1 MNFSFLN
8 KNVSDT
14 QIKLKNRIWLYLA
27 SFIILFLLVVPSL
40 VVIPMSFSA
49 GQYLE
54 FPPKEW
60 SLRWYENYFF
70 SWKVENGFNDWM
82 SATWTS
88 VKVAIL
94 TVIMATP
101 IGTMAAYGLVNGS
114 SRLSKILFPIFISP
128 MMVPIILVAIGL
140 FYFFVQFKLLN
151 TVTGLVLGHSLVAM
165 PLVLIIVS
173 AGLKNYDMNQEK
185 VARSLGATR
194 FRAFREITLPQI
206 KFSIISASLIAF
218 LTSFDEIIISLFVAG
233 GDNSTITRSM
243 FLSLRDQIDPTI
255 AAISTI
261 LIIVSSGL
269 LILLFA
275 ANLPASAEPEEPAPT
290 IT

>member
-1 MNFSFLN
+1 MKWLS
-8 KNVSDT
+8 KNVSET
-14 QIKLKNRIWLYLA
+14 QIRLGDRLWLYVF
-27 SFIILFLLVVPSL
+27 SGVVLFLLIVPSL

-49 GQYLE
+49 SQYLE

-82 SATWTS
+82 AATWTS

-94 TVIMATP
+94 TIFVATP
-101 IGTMAAYGLVNGS
+101 IGTMAAYGLFCS
-114 SRLSKILFPIFISP
+114 SNRVRNILFPVMISP
-128 MMVPIILVAIGL
+128 IMVPVILVAIGL
-140 FYFFVQFKLLN
+140 FYFFVQFKMVNSIL
-151 TVTGLVLGHSLVAM
+151 GLVLGHSLVAM
-165 PLVLIIVS
+165 PLVLIIVLS
-173 AGLKNYDMNQEK
+173 ALKNYDMNQEK

-194 FRAFREITLPQI
+194 LRAFFEITLPQI

-218 LTSFDEIIISLFVAG
+218 LTSFDEVIISLFVSG

-243 FLSLRDQIDPTI
+243 FLALRDQIDPTI

-261 LIIVSSGL
+261 LIIISSGL
-269 LILLFA
+269 LV
-275 ANLPASAEPEEPAPT
+275 ASQFLKQESD
-290 IT
+290 

>member
-1 MNFSFLN
+1 MSFLN
-8 KNVSDT
+8 KNVSET
-14 QIKLKNRIWLYLA
+14 QIRLKNRLWLYIF
-27 SFIILFLLVVPSL
+27 SFITLFLLIVPSL

-49 GQYLE
+49 SQYLV
-54 FPPKEW
+54 FPPQEW

-82 SATWTS
+82 AATWTS
-88 VKVAIL
+88 IKVAVL
-94 TVIMATP
+94 TIFVAVP
-101 IGTMAAYGLVNGS
+101 IGTMAAYGLVNSS
-114 SRLSKILFPIFISP
+114 SRTSKILFPIFISP

-140 FYFFVQFKLLN
+140 FYFFVQFKLVGSVL
-151 TVTGLVLGHSLVAM
+151 GLVIGHSLVAL
-165 PLVLIIVS
+165 PLVLIIVFS
-173 AGLKNYDMNQEK
+173 ALKNYDMNQEK
-185 VARSLGATR
+185 VARSLGAGR

-243 FLSLRDQIDPTI
+243 FLALRDQIDPTI

-261 LIIVSSGL
+261 LIIISSGL
-269 LILLFA
+269 LIIVQLLG
-275 ANLPASAEPEEPAPT
+275 NNKDQN
-290 IT
+290 

>member
-1 MNFSFLN
+1 MSFLN
-8 KNVSDT
+8 KNVSET
-14 QIKLKNRIWLYLA
+14 QIRLKNRLWLYIL
-27 SFIILFLLVVPSL
+27 SFITLFLLIVPSL

-49 GQYLE
+49 SQYLE
-54 FPPKEW
+54 FPPREW

-82 SATWTS
+82 AATWTS
-88 VKVAIL
+88 IKVAVL
-94 TVIMATP
+94 TIFVAVP
-101 IGTMAAYGLVNGS
+101 IGTMAAYGLVNSS
-114 SRLSKILFPIFISP
+114 SRTSKILFPIFISP

-140 FYFFVQFKLLN
+140 FYFFVQFKLVGSIL
-151 TVTGLVLGHSLVAM
+151 GLVIGHSLVAL
-165 PLVLIIVS
+165 PLVLIIVFS
-173 AGLKNYDMNQEK
+173 ALKNYDMNQEK
-185 VARSLGATR
+185 VARSLGAGR

-243 FLSLRDQIDPTI
+243 FLALRDQIDPTI

-261 LIIVSSGL
+261 LIIISSGL
-269 LILLFA
+269 LIIVQLLG
-275 ANLPASAEPEEPAPT
+275 NKKDQH
-290 IT
+290 

>member
-1 MNFSFLN
+1 MSFLN
-8 KNVSDT
+8 KNVSET
-14 QIKLKNRIWLYLA
+14 QIRLKNRLWLYIF
-27 SFIILFLLVVPSL
+27 SFITLFLLIVPSL

-49 GQYLE
+49 SQYLE
-54 FPPKEW
+54 FPPQEW

-82 SATWTS
+82 AATLTS
-88 VKVAIL
+88 IKVAVL
-94 TVIMATP
+94 TIFVAVP
-101 IGTMAAYGLVNGS
+101 IGTMAAYGLVNSS
-114 SRLSKILFPIFISP
+114 SRTSKILFPIFISP

-140 FYFFVQFKLLN
+140 FYFFVQFKLVGSVL
-151 TVTGLVLGHSLVAM
+151 GLVIGHSLVAL
-165 PLVLIIVS
+165 PLVLIIVFS
-173 AGLKNYDMNQEK
+173 ALKNYDMNQEK
-185 VARSLGATR
+185 VARSLGAGR

-243 FLSLRDQIDPTI
+243 FLALRDQIDPTI

-261 LIIVSSGL
+261 LIIISSGL
-269 LILLFA
+269 LIIVQLLG
-275 ANLPASAEPEEPAPT
+275 NNKDQH
-290 IT
+290 

>member
-1 MNFSFLN
+1 MNLSFLN

-14 QIKLKNRIWLYLA
+14 QIKLKNRIWLYLV
-27 SFIILFLLVVPSL
+27 SFIILFLLIVPSL

-88 VKVAIL
+88 IKVAIL

-101 IGTMAAYGLVNGS
+101 ICTMAAYGLVNGS

-269 LILLFA
+269 LILVQLLG
-275 ANLPASAEPEEPAPT
+275 NKDKST
-290 IT
+290 

>member
-1 MNFSFLN
+1 MANSFLN
-8 KNVSDT
+8 RNVSET
-14 QIKLKNRIWLYLA
+14 QIRLKDRLWLYVI
-27 SFIILFLLVVPSL
+27 SFIVLFLLIVPSL

-49 GQYLE
+49 SQYLE

-60 SLRWYENYFF
+60 SFRWYENYFF

-94 TVIMATP
+94 TIIVATP

-140 FYFFVQFKLLN
+140 FYFFVQFKL
-151 TVTGLVLGHSLVAM
+151 VGSVFGLVLGHSLVAM
-165 PLVLIIVS
+165 PLVLIIVFS
-173 AGLKNYDMNQEK
+173 ALKNYDMNQEK

-206 KFSIISASLIAF
+206 KFSIVSASLIAF

-233 GDNSTITRSM
+233 GDNSTITTSM
-243 FLSLRDQIDPTI
+243 FLALRDQIDPTI

-269 LILLFA
+269 LILVQLLG
-275 ANLPASAEPEEPAPT
+275 NKDKST
-290 IT
+290 

>member
-1 MNFSFLN
+1 MSFLN
-8 KNVSDT
+8 KNVSET
-14 QIKLKNRIWLYLA
+14 QIRLKNRLWLYIF
-27 SFIILFLLVVPSL
+27 SFITLFLLIVQSL

-49 GQYLE
+49 SQYLE
-54 FPPKEW
+54 FPPQEW

-82 SATWTS
+82 AATWTS
-88 VKVAIL
+88 IKVAVL
-94 TVIMATP
+94 TIFVAVP
-101 IGTMAAYGLVNGS
+101 IGTMAAYGLVNSS
-114 SRLSKILFPIFISP
+114 SRTSKILFPIFISP

-140 FYFFVQFKLLN
+140 FYFFVQFKLVGSVL
-151 TVTGLVLGHSLVAM
+151 GLVIGHSLVAL
-165 PLVLIIVS
+165 PLVLIIVFS
-173 AGLKNYDMNQEK
+173 ALKNYDMNQEK
-185 VARSLGATR
+185 VARSLGAGR

-243 FLSLRDQIDPTI
+243 FLALRDQIDPTI

-261 LIIVSSGL
+261 LIIISSGL
-269 LILLFA
+269 LIIVQLLG
-275 ANLPASAEPEEPAPT
+275 NNKDQH
-290 IT
+290 